1 MAAMKESDLPNSTPS
16 LGDKEYDSYSW
27 ELLEDHPLRSHPTE
41 CIPGLSSYVAKY
53 LAILKRRWTE
63 RIFPLVCLFLMF
75 LIVIQFLAALPYGL
89 TYIVFRSGIEEQ
101 KGFVQWPTEFSRE
114 PSTCILYNPQAHDAI
129 QYAID
134 AGCSGVKV
142 DLQAQEGELLV
153 DGLLSDREAP
163 GTLGSLYLNSLLRK
177 LDARNSAVVSP
188 ASTDE
193 TSPIGLFDEDPA
205 RPFTLFLKLHTP
217 VQAVWP
223 HIVSQ
228 LMPLK
233 QKGYLS
239 YRNGTRVVP
248 RPVTIVLTSPE
259 GLDFGDV
266 VGTNHDSILDS
277 IMFDTSLEQLVK
289 EDYGPTLRVTQSSRG
304 VGGSN
309 SAQTE
314 ADTESLKQHHE
325 SSYQLLTATAN
336 FTQLIGFPHRGG
348 RFSPQQIE
356 RVRAQVRAAHRR
368 GLLARYEGTSDYP
381 PPVRRIIWRILVREG
396 ADIIEIDGRR
406 CEIPWWRRFF
416 VTGSMEC
423 RGRKGDTGNE

>member
-1 MAAMKESDLPNSTPS
+1 MKESDLLKSTPS
-16 LGDKEYDSYSW
+16 IGNKEYDSYSW

-63 RIFPLVCLFLMF
+63 RIFPIVCLILMF

-114 PSTCILYNPQAHDAI
+114 PSTCILYNPQARDAI

-142 DLQAQEGELLV
+142 DLQAQESELLV
-153 DGLLSDREAP
+153 DSLVSDREAP
-163 GTLGSLYLNSLLRK
+163 GTLGT
-177 LDARNSAVVSP
+177 
-188 ASTDE
+188 STDE

-205 RPFTLFLKLHTP
+205 RPFTLFLELHTS
-217 VQAVWP
+217 VQAAWP
-223 HIVSQ
+223 HLVSQ

-248 RPVTIVLTSPE
+248 RPVTIVLTGLE

-266 VGTNHDSILDS
+266 VGSDHDNILDS
-277 IMFDTSLEQLVK
+277 MMFDTSLEQLVK

-314 ADTESLKQHHE
+314 ADTDNLKQSHE
-325 SSYQLLTATAN
+325 SSYQLVTATAN
-336 FTQLIGFPHRGG
+336 FTRSIGFPRRGG

-368 GLLARYEGTSDYP
+368 GLRARYEGTSDYP
-381 PPVRRIIWRILVREG
+381 PPVRRMIWRILVREG
-396 ADIIEIDGRR
+396 ADIIEIDGRG

-423 RGRKGDTGNE
+423 RGRKGDTGNV